1 MIEFVFDANFVFVWV
16 KSLKKVHSQLCSILL
31 GLGQL
36 SSHMCVRQLYFY
48 FQLQNGSNGG
58 GIPMEELQ
66 RQQGLDVEGTTN
78 INEPPQPTV
87 KELEYGP
94 LEKPR
99 KGKL

>member
-1 MIEFVFDANFVFVWV
+1 
-16 KSLKKVHSQLCSILL
+16 
-31 GLGQL
+31 
-36 SSHMCVRQLYFY
+36 
-48 FQLQNGSNGG
+48 
-58 GIPMEELQ
+58 MEELQ

>member
-1 MIEFVFDANFVFVWV
+1 
-16 KSLKKVHSQLCSILL
+16 
-31 GLGQL
+31 
-36 SSHMCVRQLYFY
+36 
-48 FQLQNGSNGG
+48 
-58 GIPMEELQ
+58 MEELQ
-66 RQQGLDVEGTTN
+66 RQQGLDVEGATD